1 MAKTV
6 VVVLFISCL
15 ILSTQASAQENE
27 VSLSLGATFTPGSHT
42 SVGFLPVACP
52 INNPSC
58 GAFVERFHVSTQISY
73 QGLYARR
80 FLQRPVAS
88 LYAELPVVGVP
99 SRTLGST
106 TENLFGPGTNTIRR
120 DFSSVFITP
129 SLRAK
134 FLPDAPI
141 SPFASFGVGVAH
153 FSSHESG
160 SGFFA
165 VDLPPRFGETV
176 GNNTL
181 AYQFGAG
188 VDFKTPFRHL
198 GFRLEV
204 RDFVTGRPAFDFAP
218 GNHRNNVFTGGGLVF
233 HF

>member
-80 FLQRPVAS
+80 FLQRQVAS

-99 SRTLGST
+99 SRTLNST
-106 TENLFGPGTNTIRR
+106 TENLFGTGTNTF
-120 DFSSVFITP
+120 DM
-129 SLRAK
+129 
-134 FLPDAPI
+134 DQ
-141 SPFASFGVGVAH
+141 VGLVL
-153 FSSHESG
+153 SG
-160 SGFFA
+160 
-165 VDLPPRFGETV
+165 TV
-176 GNNTL
+176 MG
-181 AYQFGAG
+181 
-188 VDFKTPFRHL
+188 
-198 GFRLEV
+198 
-204 RDFVTGRPAFDFAP
+204 
-218 GNHRNNVFTGGGLVF
+218 TGGTNTFIQGNGEFAEPLF
-233 HF
+233 LIDFP